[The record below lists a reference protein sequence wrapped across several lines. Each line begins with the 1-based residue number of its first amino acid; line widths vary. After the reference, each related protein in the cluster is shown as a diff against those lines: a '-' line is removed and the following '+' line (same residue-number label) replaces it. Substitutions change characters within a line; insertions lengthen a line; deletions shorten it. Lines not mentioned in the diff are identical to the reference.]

1 MYIKQVIIQGFRSY
15 RDQTVVEPFSPKH
28 NVIVGRNGS
37 GKSNFFYAIQFV
49 LSDEFSHLRPEQR
62 QALLHEGTGPRVISA
77 FVEVIFDNSD
87 NRIPIEKDEVVLRRV
102 IGSKKDQYFLDKKM
116 VTKGDVMNLLESA
129 GFSRS
134 NPYYIVKQGKINQM
148 ATAPDSQRLK
158 LLREVAGTK
167 VYDERKEESKV
178 ILRETEGKREKI
190 NDLLKYI
197 EERLDTLESEKE
209 ELKEYQKWD
218 KMRRSLEYTIHDHE
232 LKDTRKKLD
241 ELQEKRENSGL
252 QSQKLRDLQQAA
264 NDKVKSINKE
274 LKDLKSRMQA
284 IMDEKDLLSSE
295 NQELTKRKAKLELN
309 IKDIQDELEGD
320 DKARKK
326 LEDELK
332 KVTDKIAKTEANL
345 LGITPQY
352 EALRDKE
359 ENCTQQL
366 AAAEQRRKELY
377 AKQGRGNQ
385 FTSREDRDNW
395 IKKELRS
402 LNKAI
407 KDKEDQIKRLEEDT
421 GSDESKKQHLEN
433 QIKEISA
440 KVEQHKE
447 IIEQNNKTYNEMKV
461 KKDDQQNERSV
472 LWRQE
477 NVLQQELQAVREEY
491 HKREQAL
498 HSMTGKAILNGINSV
513 QKVIQ
518 SFQEQGKHPELVS
531 GYHGVLIENFEVEK
545 TFFTCVEV
553 TAGSRLFHHVVDTD
567 KIGTKILQ
575 EMNRLHMPGEVTFM
589 PLNRLDNRDTH
600 YPETND
606 AIPMISKL
614 KYGDKFSPAMKHVF
628 GKTLICRSMEVAT
641 QIARTQNLDCIT
653 LDGDQVSRRG
663 ALTGGYYDTRRSRLE
678 LQKSKTELAKKL
690 QTEEAEY
697 ATHKAKLEELE
708 SQINHSVSEMQ
719 KMETRN
725 SRNKDIFDK
734 MRADVRLMTEELKNL
749 EKNKPL
755 KDRSVSSLQGS
766 LDAMKATAQ
775 SLKEEL
781 GTDLLSQLCVEDQ
794 QEMDSLTDQIK
805 TLTQQNK
812 DSLKE
817 RIKLE
822 GEKNRLE
829 NLLHNNLMKKRE
841 KILADMQEES
851 VEDRKTR
858 LGTAS
863 TELNTVDDRLTELKK
878 QVKELD
884 EQLDTIN
891 KEQKEL
897 QTNLEHWKGQEKEHQ
912 EKISEDAK
920 ELEKMSNKQ
929 SLLLKKKDECMRK
942 IRELGSL
949 PSDAFE
955 KYQNL
960 GVKQLF
966 KKLDQCNQELKKY
979 SHVNKKAL
987 DQFVNFSDQK
997 EKLMKR
1003 KEELDRAHKSI
1014 LDLMNALDHR
1024 KYEAIQ
1030 LTFKQVSKYF
1040 SEIFK
1045 KLAPQGHA
1053 VLVMKKGDQDQGDD
1067 EEGSQSQEVPLVE
1080 QFTGV
1085 GIKVSFTGN
1094 KAEMRDMQQL
1104 SGGQKSLVALTLIFA
1119 IQKCDPA
1126 PFYLFDE
1133 IDQALDAQHRKA
1145 VADMIHE
1152 LCQDAQFITTT
1163 FRPEL
1168 LEHADKFYGVKFRNK
1183 VSHIECVSQEE
1194 AQDFVEDDTTHG

>member
-284 IMDEKDLLSSE
+284 IMDEKDLMSSE

-332 KVTDKIAKTEANL
+332 KVTDKISKTEANL
-345 LGITPQY
+345 SGITPQY

-407 KDKEDQIKRLEEDT
+407 KDKEDQINRLEEDT

-440 KVEQHKE
+440 KVEQHKD

-461 KKDDQQNERSV
+461 KKDEQQNERSV

-477 NVLQQELQAVREEY
+477 NVLQQELQGVREEY

-518 SFQEQGKHPELVS
+518 SFQEQGKHPELVG

-678 LQKSKTELAKKL
+678 LQKSKTELSKKL

-708 SQINHSVSEMQ
+708 AQINHSVSEMQ

-794 QEMDSLTDQIK
+794 QEMDYLTDQIK

-829 NLLHNNLMKKRE
+829 NLLHNNLMKKKE

-863 TELNTVDDRLTELKK
+863 TELTTVDDRLTELKK
-878 QVKELD
+878 HVKEMD

-912 EKISEDAK
+912 EKISDDAK

-1067 EEGSQSQEVPLVE
+1067 DEGSQSQEVPLVE

>member
-15 RDQTVVEPFSPKH
+15 REQTVVEPFSPQH

-77 FVEVIFDNSD
+77 FVEIIFDNMD
-87 NRIPIEKDEVVLRRV
+87 NRIPIDKEEVVLRRV

-197 EERLDTLESEKE
+197 EERLATLENEKE

-232 LKDTRKKLD
+232 LRDTKKKL
-241 ELQEKRENSGL
+241 EEIQERLDNSGA
-252 QSQKLRDLQQAA
+252 QSQKYRDEQQKA
-264 NDKVKSINKE
+264 NDKVKAINKDLRE
-274 LKDLKSRMQA
+274 LKSKMQTVF
-284 IMDEKDLLSSE
+284 DEKEQLQSE
-295 NQELTKRKAKLELN
+295 NQELTKQKAKLELT

-320 DKARKK
+320 AKAKKK
-326 LEDELK
+326 LEVDLEKVNLK
-332 KVTDKIAKTEANL
+332 ITKTQTSLE
-345 LGITPQY
+345 GITPQY
-352 EALRDKE
+352 ESLRDKE
-359 ENCTQQL
+359 DECTGLL

-385 FTSREDRDNW
+385 FTSRDERDTW
-395 IKKELRS
+395 IKNELKS

-407 KDKEDQIKRLEEDT
+407 KDKEEQIRKLTEDSGQEEKRREMLETRIAEVGT
-421 GSDESKKQHLEN
+421 
-433 QIKEISA
+433 

-447 IIEQNNKTYNEMKV
+447 IIDTNNKNYTEMKS
-461 KKDDQQNERSV
+461 KKDELQNERSA
-472 LWRQE
+472 LWREE
-477 NVLQQELQAVREEY
+477 NVFQQTLVSAKEELS
-491 HKREQAL
+491 KKEQGL
-498 HSMTGKAILNGINSV
+498 RSMTGKAILNGINSV
-513 QKVIQ
+513 QKVLQTFRERGINAD
-518 SFQEQGKHPELVS
+518 LCD
-531 GYHGVLIENFEVEK
+531 GYYGTLIGMFDCDK
-545 TFFTCVEV
+545 TFYTCVEV
-553 TAGSRLFHHVVDTD
+553 TAGSRLFHHVVDSDRT
-567 KIGTKILQ
+567 GTAILQ
-575 EMNRLHMPGEVTFM
+575 EMNKQRLPGEVTFM
-589 PLNRLDNRDTH
+589 PLNRLDNRDTK

-614 KYGDKFSPAMKHVF
+614 RFNDMYGPALKHVF
-628 GKTLICRSMEVAT
+628 SKTLICRSMEVAT

-663 ALTGGYYDTRRSRLE
+663 ALTGGYYDNRRSRLDMH
-678 LQKSKTELAKKL
+678 KSKEEYVRKVEEQEAKYL
-690 QTEEAEY
+690 E
-697 ATHKAKLEELE
+697 HKTKLEEIE
-708 SQINHSVSEMQ
+708 GQINNMVSEMQ
-719 KMETRN
+719 RMETRN
-725 SRNKDIFDK
+725 SKNRDNFEK
-734 MRADVRLMTEELKNL
+734 MKADVRLMTEELKNL
-749 EKNKPL
+749 QKTQPGKG
-755 KDRSVSSLQGS
+755 RSVSNLQSSLE
-766 LDAMKATAQ
+766 AMKGSAM

-781 GTDLLSQLCVEDQ
+781 GTDLLSQLSAEDQ
-794 QEMDSLTDQIK
+794 LEMDKLNDQIK
-805 TLTQQNK
+805 SLTQQNK

-817 RIKLE
+817 RIRLE
-822 GEKNRLE
+822 GEKNKLE
-829 NLLHNNLMKKRE
+829 NLLHNNLMKNRE
-841 KILADMQEES
+841 RIQNDMAEQQAESSKERLESRSEGLNKVDERLQQLKI
-851 VEDRKTR
+851 RT
-858 LGTAS
+858 
-863 TELNTVDDRLTELKK
+863 
-878 QVKELD
+878 KELD
-884 EQLDTIN
+884 DDLEKCN

-897 QTNLEHWKGQEKEHQ
+897 QNNMEHWKGQEKDIQ
-912 EKISEDAK
+912 DKLAEDSK
-920 ELEKMSNKQ
+920 ELDKMSNKQ
-929 SLLLKKKDECMRK
+929 SVLIKKKDECMKK

-960 GVKQLF
+960 SSKQLF
-966 KKLDQCNQELKKY
+966 KKLDQCNAELKAY

-987 DQFVNFSDQK
+987 DQFVNFTEQK
-997 EKLMKR
+997 SKLIKR
-1003 KEELDRAHKSI
+1003 KEELDRAHTSI
-1014 LDLMNALDHR
+1014 IELMNALDHR

-1045 KLAPQGHA
+1045 KLAPYGHA
-1053 VLVMKKGDQDQGDD
+1053 VLVMKKGDMDQGDD
-1067 EEGSQSQEVPLVE
+1067 DEGTASQDIPLVE

-1168 LEHADKFYGVKFRNK
+1168 LEHANKFYGVKFRNK
-1183 VSHIECVSQEE
+1183 VSHVDCVKYEE

>member
-49 LSDEFSHLRPEQR
+49 LSDEFSHMRPEQR

-77 FVEVIFDNSD
+77 FVEIIFDNSD
-87 NRIPIEKDEVVLRRV
+87 NRIPIDKDEVVLRRV

-158 LLREVAGTK
+158 LLREVAGTR

-178 ILRETEGKREKI
+178 ILKETEGKREKI

-197 EERLDTLESEKE
+197 EERLQTLEEEKE

-232 LKDTRKKLD
+232 LRDTRKKLE
-241 ELQEKRENSGL
+241 ELQDKRDNSGVH
-252 QSQKLRDLQQAA
+252 SQKLRDQQQAA
-264 NDKVKSINKE
+264 ADQVKAINKE
-274 LKDLKSRMQA
+274 LRELKTRMQG
-284 IMDEKDLLSSE
+284 ILDEKEQLSGES
-295 NQELTKRKAKLELN
+295 QELTKRKAKLELN
-309 IKDIQDELEGD
+309 IKDLQDELEGD
-320 DKARKK
+320 KSARKK
-326 LEDELK
+326 AEDELRK
-332 KVTDKIAKTEANL
+332 LNEKISKTQATLES
-345 LGITPQY
+345 IVPQY
-352 EALRDKE
+352 EAQMARE
-359 ENCTQQL
+359 ENAAQQL
-366 AAAEQRRKELY
+366 ALAEQRRKELY

-385 FTSREDRDNW
+385 FTSRDDRDNW

-407 KDKEDQIKRLEEDT
+407 KDKEEQIGRLKEDLT
-421 GSDESKKQHLEN
+421 TDEKKTDDLQ
-433 QIKEISA
+433 A
-440 KVEQHKE
+440 KIAEVTEK
-447 IIEQNNKTYNEMKV
+447 IEQNRAIIDANNKTFQDMKQQ
-461 KKDDQQNERSV
+461 KDALQNERNT

-477 NVLQQELQAVREEY
+477 SVMQQELQAAREELS
-491 HKREQAL
+491 KKEQGL
-498 HSMTGKAILNGINSV
+498 RSITGKAILNGIDSV
-513 QKVIQ
+513 QKVLQ
-518 SFQEQGKHPELVS
+518 TFRDTGKYPELTD
-531 GYHGVLIENFEVEK
+531 GYYGVMIENMDCDK
-545 TFFTCVEV
+545 TFYTCVEV
-553 TAGSRLFHHVVDTD
+553 TAGNRLFHHIVDTD
-567 KIGTKILQ
+567 KTGTRILQ
-575 EMNRLHMPGEVTFM
+575 EMNRQRLPGEVTFM
-589 PLNRLDNRDTH
+589 PLNRLDGRDTK
-600 YPETND
+600 YPDTND
-606 AIPMISKL
+606 AIPMLSKL
-614 KYGDKFSPAMKHVF
+614 TYEPQFDRAIKHVF
-628 GKTLICRSMEVAT
+628 GKTLICRNIEVAT

-663 ALTGGYYDTRRSRLE
+663 ALTGGYYDTRRSRLD
-678 LQKSKTELAKKL
+678 LQKGKKVL
-690 QTEEAEY
+690 LTQLETKEVEY
-697 ATHKAKLEELE
+697 KEHKEKLEKVE
-708 SQINHSVSEMQ
+708 SQINSLVSEMQ
-719 KMETRN
+719 KNETKN
-725 SRNKDIFDK
+725 SKNKVTYDK
-734 MRADVRLMTEELKNL
+734 MRADLRLMTEELKSI
-749 EKNKPL
+749 EKAKA
-755 KDRSVSSLQGS
+755 KEKSIGSLQTS
-766 LDAMKATAQ
+766 LEAMKSSAQ
-775 SLKEEL
+775 SLNEEL
-781 GTDLLSQLCVEDQ
+781 GTDLLSQLGVDDQ
-794 QEMDSLTDQIK
+794 KEVDQLNDQIK
-805 TLTQQNK
+805 QLTQENK
-812 DSLKE
+812 DALKE
-817 RIKLE
+817 RIRLE
-822 GEKNRLE
+822 GEKNRQE
-829 NLLHNNLMKKRE
+829 NLLNNNLMKKRDRIMSE
-841 KILADMQEES
+841 MQEES
-851 VEDRKTR
+851 VMDRRQKLDTH
-858 LGTAS
+858 AA
-863 TELNTVDDRLTELKK
+863 EMATVDRRVAELKTLFK
-878 QVKELD
+878 DLD
-884 EQLDTIN
+884 SQLERMN
-891 KEQKEL
+891 KEQKEM
-897 QTNLEHWKGQEKEHQ
+897 QNNMEQWKAQEREHQ
-912 EKISEDAK
+912 EKINDDAK
-920 ELEKMSNKQ
+920 DLEKMTNKQ

-949 PSDAFE
+949 PNDAFE

-960 GVKQLF
+960 SIKQLF
-966 KKLDQCNQELKKY
+966 KKLEQCNSELKKY

-1003 KEELDRAHKSI
+1003 KDELDRAHSSI
-1014 LDLMNALDHR
+1014 VDLMNALDHR

-1040 SEIFK
+1040 TEIFK
-1045 KLAPQGHA
+1045 KLVPHGHA
-1053 VLVMKKGDQDQGDD
+1053 VLVMRKGDQDQGEG
-1067 EEGSQSQEVPLVE
+1067 EEHDVPLVL

-1133 IDQALDAQHRKA
+1133 IDQALDSQHRIA

-1183 VSHIECVSQEE
+1183 VSHVECVSKEE
-1194 AQDFVEDDTTHG
+1194 AQDFVEDDTSHG